1 MLLACVMLA
10 VLQDFKS
17 EKQVKNH
24 EASKAHKKKLSE
36 LDATLLKEALADRLS
51 SIGEGNGS
59 EVHLMVCIVNNHN
72 DLYSSEQCT
81 AYTAM

>member
-1 MLLACVMLA
+1 MLHVLLCLHA
-10 VLQDFKS
+10 LQDFKS

-59 EVHLMVCIVNNHN
+59 EVSHLVCIE
-72 DLYSSEQCT
+72 Y
-81 AYTAM
+81 

>member
-1 MLLACVMLA
+1 MLRLLMLA

-59 EVHLMVCIVNNHN
+59 EVHLMLCIVGSHN
-72 DLYSSEQCT
+72 GLCGSVQCIVGL
-81 AYTAM
+81 